1 MRHDPSPLLFV
12 AFGALAVGLRAR
24 RLASN
29 QFLGLFNPLVALG
42 AAVQFQRLPSATQ
55 LSRLRV
61 ATRQA
66 QARGD
71 LTLIANHLKNLKGAK
86 AEWQQAR
93 YGSES
98 LYQWVLEQTEL
109 SDAAF
114 QRKFLSGKAVARLRD
129 VEAALEPALKAEYI
143 ARLIDGVLKL
153 AVTQARA
160 EKEGLPH
167 G

>member
-1 MRHDPSPLLFV
+1 M
-12 AFGALAVGLRAR
+12 
-24 RLASN
+24 
-29 QFLGLFNPLVALG
+29 Q
-42 AAVQFQRLPSATQ
+42 AAGQVKAGFQRLGQDVDPLRRKPPAAIGNPDNQSPHTAF
-55 LSRLRV
+55 SRCGQRQIGQAKIGL